1 MSRVLIRRITCLAAG
16 LVLGYGLSHGVH
28 PGNLG
33 LIAGVV
39 LLVVSVAGLKR
50 NEGTLDGVWPLGFGA
65 CAFLA
70 TVGLGSL
77 GLPACD
83 ELSRSRCAGTG
94 APILTWV
101 SLGGAFASLG
111 VAAKDRPLLRGLK
124 YRSHRRLT

>member
-1 MSRVLIRRITCLAAG
+1 VSAILIRRITCLAAG

-39 LLVVSVAGLKR
+39 LLAVSVAGLKR
-50 NEGTLDGVWPLGFGA
+50 NEGTLHGVWPLGVGA

-70 TVGLGSL
+70 IVGLASL

-83 ELSRSRCAGTG
+83 ESARSRWASTG

-101 SLGGAFASLG
+101 SIGGAFASLG

-124 YRSHRRLT
+124 YRSPAGPT